1 METKT
6 AGCQTEQQVL
16 LHNMQWNYFV
26 RITLRTDFKHSGG
39 VAPPPRGI
47 DSWIKNNVEDT
58 NGLTMHVC
66 EFEGQQKVDLDVI
79 GHGIMGEKESECMWT
94 VSERD
99 PGLLYVHK

>member
-1 METKT
+1 METGKRL
-6 AGCQTEQQVL
+6 V
-16 LHNMQWNYFV
+16 V
-26 RITLRTDFKHSGG
+26 RQNNKFYYTTCSETISWGLRTDITQSGG
-39 VAPPPRGI
+39 VPPRGI